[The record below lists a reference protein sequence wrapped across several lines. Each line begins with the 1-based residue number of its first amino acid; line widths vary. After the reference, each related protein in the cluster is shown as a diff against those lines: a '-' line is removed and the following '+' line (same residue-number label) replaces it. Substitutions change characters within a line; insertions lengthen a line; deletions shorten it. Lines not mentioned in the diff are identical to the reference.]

1 MLALA
6 ISWLKAFD
14 LVLIMLMVPLVKPTI
29 IEFSPYHETNSFT
42 IVCREVE
49 HEMLLSLRFQVKH
62 LLATNKGGDSFLR
75 L

>member
-29 IEFSPYHETNSFT
+29 IEFSPYHENTT
-42 IVCREVE
+42 A
-49 HEMLLSLRFQVKH
+49 LP
-62 LLATNKGGDSFLR
+62 
-75 L
+75 